1 MQTTKSFQDST
12 KRSFPTLEQLEQ
24 MDRDLSFHPS
34 DPASATALTKAQ
46 VEEFNER
53 GFIAPLRV
61 LSDDEVTDYGRY
73 FDGVLERALADG
85 YDGYSIVS
93 AHMKHGRVY
102 DLLSHPSIVGW
113 MSDLLSTDLVCW
125 GAHYFCKVA
134 GDEKQVTWHQDAN
147 YWPISP
153 ARAVTAW
160 LAVDD
165 VDVENGCMR
174 FVTGSHRH
182 GPLQARPATTVE
194 NSVLAQSVDGA
205 EEYGEIYDNELVAG
219 EVSLHSDM
227 LLHSSQPNLSTRR
240 RAGLALRYVPVD
252 VRATMDWNSE
262 GVLASGSDPSG
273 HWANPPRPQQD

>member
-1 MQTTKSFQDST
+1 MTTKGFQDST

-34 DPASATALTKAQ
+34 DPEATTSLSKDQ
-46 VEEFNER
+46 VEEFNAR
-53 GFIAPLRV
+53 GFLAPLRV
-61 LSDDEVTDYGRY
+61 LSDDEVGDYRQY
-73 FDGVLERALADG
+73 FDGVLARALADG

-93 AHMKHGRVY
+93 AHIKHGRVY
-102 DLLSHPSIVGW
+102 DLLSHPAIVGW
-113 MSDLLSTDLVCW
+113 MSDLLGTDLVCW

-147 YWPISP
+147 YWPITP
-153 ARAVTAW
+153 ARAITAW

-165 VDVENGCMR
+165 VDVGNGCMR

-182 GPLQARPATTVE
+182 GPLKARDATADE

-205 EEYGEIYDNELVAG
+205 EQYGEIYDNELKAG

-227 LLHSSQPNLSTRR
+227 LLHSSQPNRSERR
-240 RAGLALRYVPVD
+240 RAGLALRYVPVE

-262 GVLASGSDPSG
+262 GVLASGSDPSR
-273 HWANPPRPQQD
+273 HWANPPRPQQE

>member
-1 MQTTKSFQDST
+1 MTTKGFQDST

-24 MDRDLSFHPS
+24 MDRDLSFQPS
-34 DPASATALTKAQ
+34 DPEAATSLSKDQ
-46 VEEFNER
+46 VEEFNAR
-53 GFIAPLRV
+53 GFLAPLRV
-61 LSDDEVTDYGRY
+61 LSDDEVGDYRQY
-73 FDGVLERALADG
+73 FDGVLARALADG

-93 AHMKHGRVY
+93 AHIKHGRVY
-102 DLLSHPSIVGW
+102 DLLSHPAIVGW
-113 MSDLLSTDLVCW
+113 MSDLLGTDLVCW

-147 YWPISP
+147 YWPITP
-153 ARAVTAW
+153 ARAITAW

-165 VDVENGCMR
+165 VDVGNGCMR

-182 GPLQARPATTVE
+182 GPLKARDATADE

-205 EEYGEIYDNELVAG
+205 EQYGEIYDNELKAG

-227 LLHSSQPNLSTRR
+227 LLHSSQPNRSERR
-240 RAGLALRYVPVD
+240 RAGLALRYVPVE

-262 GVLASGSDPSG
+262 GVLASGSDPSR
-273 HWANPPRPQQD
+273 HWANPPRPQQE

>member
-1 MQTTKSFQDST
+1 MATKSFRDST
-12 KRSFPTLEQLEQ
+12 TRSFPTLEQLEQ
-24 MDRDLSFHPS
+24 MDRDLSFHPGN
-34 DPASATALTKAQ
+34 PATATSLSRAH

-61 LSDDEVTDYGRY
+61 LPKDEVTDYRQY

-147 YWPISP
+147 YWPINP
-153 ARAVTAW
+153 ARAITAW

-174 FVTGSHRH
+174 FVSGSHRH
-182 GPLQARPATTVE
+182 GPLKARAATADE
-194 NSVLAQSVDGA
+194 NSVLAQAVDGA
-205 EEYGEIYDNELVAG
+205 EQYGEVYDNELRAG

-273 HWANPPRPQQD
+273 HWGNPPRPQQD